1 MKLLALGD
9 VVGAYGTR
17 ETAALLPRLRRET
30 GADFVVVNA
39 ENAAPGNGTDPAS
52 AELLLASGADVL
64 TGGNHTLRRY
74 DFFDMLNEH
83 DCVLRPLNY
92 PPAAPGK
99 GFTILRGPE
108 GLRILVLSL
117 CGQVFMGPADNPF
130 TAAERLL
137 AEQRGRYDIA
147 VADLHAEATSE
158 KLAFAH
164 RFDGEIQ
171 IMFGTHTHVQT
182 ADEQIL
188 PKGSGYITDLGM
200 TGPGN
205 GIIGT
210 DAQTVIDR
218 FLTHLPARFTVADG
232 EITTHGAL
240 FDVDEGTGRVRRVER
255 IVY

>member
-52 AELLLASGADVL
+52 AELLLESGADVL

-74 DFFDMLNEH
+74 DFFDLLNEH
-83 DCVLRPLNY
+83 DCILRPLNY
-92 PPAAPGK
+92 PAAAPGK

-108 GLRILVLSL
+108 GLRILVMSL

-130 TAAERLL
+130 TAAERL
-137 AEQRGRYDIA
+137 A
-147 VADLHAEATSE
+147 VADFHAEATSE

-182 ADEQIL
+182 ADEQL
-188 PKGSGYITDLGM
+188 LDKGSGYITDLGM
-200 TGPGN
+200 CGDTSGVLGVKSEC
-205 GIIGT
+205 
-210 DAQTVIDR
+210 VISDFTTKVHMR
-218 FLTHLPARFTVADG
+218 FEGAEGHFAAC
-232 EITTHGAL
+232 GAL
-240 FDVDEGTGRVRRVER
+240 FTLDTRTRCVTEVKRICTCKTETGM
-255 IVY
+255 I